1 MTDLLEQGA
10 AWLDGKRHSYL
21 TRTVTYQRG
30 EFSVQVQATVGQTV
44 FRIDD
49 GYGGWVRVTQRDY
62 LIRAADLVID
72 GQITLPLRGDKI
84 IETQGDNE
92 RDPGG
97 RLIYE
102 VMGPGGNEPDW
113 RFSGPSR
120 RTLRIH
126 TKHVATE
133 DA

>member
-10 AWLDGKRHSYL
+10 AWLDGKRHSFL

-30 EFSVQVQATVGQTV
+30 ENTVELQATVGQTV

-72 GQITLPLRGDKI
+72 GQITLPIRGDRI
-84 IETQGDNE
+84 RETQD
-92 RDPGG
+92 DKVFVH
-97 RLIYE
+97 E

-113 RFSGPSR
+113 RFSGPCR

>member
-10 AWLDGKRHSYL
+10 AWLDGKRHNFL
-21 TRTVTYQRG
+21 TRTVVYQRG
-30 EFSVQVQATVGQTV
+30 QASVQVQATVGQTV

-49 GYGGWVRVTQRDY
+49 GYGGSVRVVQRDY
-62 LIRAADLVID
+62 LIRGEDLILSGDEV
-72 GQITLPLRGDKI
+72 LPQRGDRI
-84 IETQGDNE
+84 RETQNGKVFVH
-92 RDPGG
+92 
-97 RLIYE
+97 E
-102 VMGPGGNEPDW
+102 VMGPGGGEPDW
-113 RFSGPSR
+113 RYSDPHR